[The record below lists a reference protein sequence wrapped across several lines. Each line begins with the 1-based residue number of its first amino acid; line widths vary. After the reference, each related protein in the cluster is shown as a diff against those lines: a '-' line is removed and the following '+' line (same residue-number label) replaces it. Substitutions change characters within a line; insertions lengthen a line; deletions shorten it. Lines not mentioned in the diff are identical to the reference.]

1 MSMCELKIND
11 YQAIAILW
19 KQKIQ
24 QAPHKHN
31 HTRTPNLTWKTL
43 QSRGKNQET
52 APKNIH
58 YEIEITTSIHSK
70 LDIQQINLNK

>member
-19 KQKIQ
+19 KQKKNQ
-24 QAPHKHN
+24 QVPHKHN

-43 QSRGKNQET
+43 QCGGKNHKA

-58 YEIEITTSIHSK
+58 FEIEITIIK
-70 LDIQQINLNK
+70 FMLNLNPQ